1 MSLSILPRSLKP
13 KNQATDA
20 SNTGANKGF
29 FEADYPE
36 FNGIR
41 TKHDDMSSDPIS
53 SKKKEDK
60 PIRKTKNS
68 DKRKRLLGKE
78 KKQIIQKFKRYMK
91 ENMIID
97 NDHFRSTS

>member
-68 DKRKRLLGKE
+68 DKRKRLLE
-78 KKQIIQKFKRYMK
+78 RKKQIIQKFKRYMK
-91 ENMIID
+91 GNMIID

>member
-1 MSLSILPRSLKP
+1 MRVAFLAILTWSLAMSLSILPRSLKP

-20 SNTGANKGF
+20 SDTGANKGF

-68 DKRKRLLGKE
+68 DKRKRLLEKE
-78 KKQIIQKFKRYMK
+78 KKQIIQKFK
-91 ENMIID
+91 
-97 NDHFRSTS
+97 

>member
-13 KNQATDA
+13 ENIATDA
-20 SNTGANKGF
+20 YDTGANKGL

-53 SKKKEDK
+53 SKEKEDK

-68 DKRKRLLGKE
+68 DKRKRLLQR
-78 KKQIIQKFKRYMK
+78 KKQIIQKFKRYIK
-91 ENMIID
+91 GKMI
-97 NDHFRSTS
+97 R